1 MLLKFINQKV
11 VTISIVIL
19 LLGLIHWINKPT
31 EFISPLI
38 AIFTSLGFFLRYAI
52 LKAETEEVYYFNIPL
67 NNLLKYTSQ
76 VLLLLSL
83 GLSIFWILN

>member
-67 NNLLKYTSQ
+67 NNLS
-76 VLLLLSL
+76 V
-83 GLSIFWILN
+83 IFLI

>member
-76 VLLLLSL
+76 VLLLVMCMK
-83 GLSIFWILN
+83 